1 MDADTKTTAIP
12 VLGFAT
18 LSRFDLAQRL
28 LDSIDYPIED
38 LVIVDNS
45 GKREF
50 EPVIET
56 DLVKNT
62 WVIQVPYGLGANG
75 AWNLIIKSTPHA
87 PYWVIPNDDSYFAPG
102 ALATIAAKV
111 DTTAFN
117 FLDINPK
124 WSCVIPGEGAVLQ
137 AGLWDEVYHPI
148 YYDDDD
154 YEWRMEKLGVR
165 FNTIPAKVY
174 HDNSST
180 LRSGFSERN
189 DVTYKRNRSVFTNKK
204 VSENTGILGWSLKVR
219 RENRWD

>member
-1 MDADTKTTAIP
+1 MKISWFLE
-12 VLGFAT
+12 VL
-18 LSRFDLAQRL
+18 
-28 LDSIDYPIED
+28 
-38 LVIVDNS
+38 
-45 GKREF
+45 
-50 EPVIET
+50 
-56 DLVKNT
+56 
-62 WVIQVPYGLGANG
+62 YGLVASGPLI
-75 AWNLIIKSTPHA
+75 LIIKSTPHA
-87 PYWVIPNDDSYFAPG
+87 LYWVIPNDDSYFAPG
-102 ALATIAAKV
+102 ALATIAAEV

-124 WSCVIPGEGAVLQ
+124 WSCVIPGEGAVLR

-189 DVTYKRNRSVFTNKK
+189 DVTFQRNRSVFTNKK